1 MFKADLIPPLFKEVP
16 IPSQESER
24 TCICEIVVS
33 ILPLSAILIFDF
45 GIVPTVWYFLFFILL
60 RESSQVMDCIR
71 IEVRHLLML
80 INK

>member
-1 MFKADLIPPLFKEVP
+1 
-16 IPSQESER
+16 
-24 TCICEIVVS
+24 
-33 ILPLSAILIFDF
+33 LIFDF